1 MVVVHL
7 KNKYKDFSNC
17 NFYNSSFTFQE
28 KHKIE
33 EENMKLKLKI
43 ERAIEHRPILLQTA
57 TSLNNLIK
65 VVSKII
71 HPLPYNCINI
81 HPKIVL

>member
-1 MVVVHL
+1 
-7 KNKYKDFSNC
+7 
-17 NFYNSSFTFQE
+17 
-28 KHKIE
+28 
-33 EENMKLKLKI
+33 MKLKLKI

-71 HPLPYNCINI
+71 HPLPYNGIFYSPEDSFVKYSN
-81 HPKIVL
+81 VLILAKAGK

>member
-1 MVVVHL
+1 
-7 KNKYKDFSNC
+7 
-17 NFYNSSFTFQE
+17 
-28 KHKIE
+28 
-33 EENMKLKLKI
+33 MKLKLKI

-71 HPLPYNCINI
+71 HPLPYNCRIFYLPEDSFVKYSN
-81 HPKIVL
+81 VLILAKAGK